1 MTTHYRIQNQGD
13 MTIPTTQHITR
24 HAHCCSPPTFVDPS
38 ASKMAKLYDKGT
50 SILELSATY
59 DFPPVVSPLPRASVL
74 CHDLTACVS
83 AELVPSHS
91 LRPWFREQEGS

>member
-1 MTTHYRIQNQGD
+1 LLLT
-13 MTIPTTQHITR
+13 
-24 HAHCCSPPTFVDPS
+24 PTFVDPS

-59 DFPPVVSPLPRASVL
+59 DFPPVVSPLPRASVM
-74 CHDLTACVS
+74 CHDLTGEIYVS
-83 AELVPSHS
+83 AELVPSYS